1 MLCLFVYNH
10 HLSAWLREVITQT
23 PTFTINLRES
33 VASNL
38 LYQSVF
44 IILQQLCFSIHFMHS
59 YMSSPLFFAAGCPSS
74 AEPPVTADHVHFAHW
89 TGDNQDILAT
99 RSVPSVTTLLRINSD
114 LPLPLFRLLLLSTK
128 LAVYLGV
135 PQEKK
140 RTANTSAR
148 SVFLILFLF
157 FCLVCLLSHFLLLL
171 SRSDFPSCSSALLT
185 FVREKR
191 ASHCCSCFCC
201 RSALNSTDSHGT
213 DYWSISIHSSL
224 CSPPFF
230 TLRSVWADDQ
240 LVNRHQLAL
249 LPHVC

>member
-1 MLCLFVYNH
+1 M
-10 HLSAWLREVITQT
+10 
-23 PTFTINLRES
+23 
-33 VASNL
+33 ASNL

-140 RTANTSAR
+140 RKEKNGEHECTIC
-148 SVFLILFLF
+148 VFDSLP
-157 FCLVCLLSHFLLLL
+157 LLLPCL
-171 SRSDFPSCSSALLT
+171 FA
-185 FVREKR
+185 V
-191 ASHCCSCFCC
+191 
-201 RSALNSTDSHGT
+201 
-213 DYWSISIHSSL
+213 SL
-224 CSPPFF
+224 PP
-230 TLRSVWADDQ
+230 
-240 LVNRHQLAL
+240 LA
-249 LPHVC
+249 

>member
-140 RTANTSAR
+140 RKERRTRVHDLCFWFSSSSFALSVCCLTS
-148 SVFLILFLF
+148 SS
-157 FCLVCLLSHFLLLL
+157 CLAAQISHPDLLLCW
-171 SRSDFPSCSSALLT
+171 RSWERNVPHTAAAASVAALL
-185 FVREKR
+185 
-191 ASHCCSCFCC
+191 
-201 RSALNSTDSHGT
+201 
-213 DYWSISIHSSL
+213 
-224 CSPPFF
+224 
-230 TLRSVWADDQ
+230 
-240 LVNRHQLAL
+240 
-249 LPHVC
+249 